1 MDRHALAV
9 MEVAE
14 SWDWPPTYRI
24 RASGDRDFKAVTP
37 RLMSGFIAESQALG
51 GTLVDQFWI
60 VVGKCHPRLEENI
73 KILRHTEFSSPLHSE
88 TLLFKGVNREAVNFS
103 PIFQMG
109 AELFAHLCVAL
120 SVMNLRSRK
129 SGSGT
134 PFSVNDFI
142 AKDTDELLQMAASE
156 GLGTRKRAALGALI
170 FKRDGQSCPLTG
182 LPFAF
187 DPEDGVKPHLA
198 HIIPYLVHNKP
209 ETIKCIAMLAGTA
222 ICDLVLEQLN
232 GPGNLMLI
240 QSDAHAAYGDI
251 RWGIEARNENGMFKY
266 IYRRVPYKTAKGP
279 GIIRLRDGDQIVFG
293 GGPEAARLGPG
304 PNPLLCNV
312 QLAVARTVRMSG
324 AADIIA
330 QMIDDGDDSDFP
342 HVYIASPAFCDI
354 LTAQL
359 QLAGGVLL

>member
-9 MEVAE
+9 MEAAE

-24 RASGDRDFKAVTP
+24 RASGDRGSEFKAIMP
-37 RLMSGFIAESQALG
+37 RLLSGFVAESQALG
-51 GTLVDQFWI
+51 GTLVDRFWV

-73 KILRHTEFSSPLHSE
+73 KILRHAEFSSPLHSE
-88 TLLFKGVNREAVNFS
+88 TVLFEGVDRETINFS

-109 AELFAHLCVAL
+109 AELFTHLCVAFM
-120 SVMNLRSRK
+120 SPGSRK

-134 PFSVNDFI
+134 PFPVNDLI
-142 AKDTDELLQMAASE
+142 EKDTDELLQMAASE
-156 GLGTRKRAALGALI
+156 GRGTGKQAALEALP
-170 FKRDGQSCPLTG
+170 D
-182 LPFAF
+182 
-187 DPEDGVKPHLA
+187 
-198 HIIPYLVHNKP
+198 
-209 ETIKCIAMLAGTA
+209 TIKCIAMLAGTA
-222 ICDLVLEQLN
+222 VRDLVLEQLDDL
-232 GPGNLMLI
+232 GNLI
-240 QSDAHAAYGDI
+240 HVESNAHAAYDDI
-251 RWGIEARNENGMFKY
+251 YWGIEARNENGKIKY
-266 IYRRVPYKTAKGP
+266 IYRRVPYETEEGP

-304 PNPLLCNV
+304 PNPLLCNLR
-312 QLAVARTVRMSG
+312 LAVARVLRMSG

-330 QMIDDGDDSDFP
+330 QMIDDGDDTDFP